1 MLTENAENF
10 IKSKLLEY
18 RSELEN
24 IINGGDISQ
33 YNYCERTHDDID
45 DEVYDKNYE
54 NRLRIAHALW
64 YMSDGLD
71 VEFIT
76 ITLMNEEIKYLE
88 KSVYGG
94 TSRTAYLLL
103 MKLSEYG
110 KYSYKRLLKRVRNA
124 NMDCFCEFD
133 ANTLKKFSNFG
144 KDWRKDDWDYIFELI
159 NDERSLEKFKNLE
172 NSEE

>member
-1 MLTENAENF
+1 
-10 IKSKLLEY
+10 
-18 RSELEN
+18 
-24 IINGGDISQ
+24 
-33 YNYCERTHDDID
+33 
-45 DEVYDKNYE
+45 
-54 NRLRIAHALW
+54 
-64 YMSDGLD
+64 
-71 VEFIT
+71 
-76 ITLMNEEIKYLE
+76 MNEEIKYLE

-110 KYSYKRLLKRVRNA
+110 KYSYKRLLKRVRNV

-144 KDWRKDDWDYIFELI
+144 KDWRKDDWDYIFELL